1 METGSWQQQQVAL
14 VMVLMLIQIAEQRP
28 VRARDWRSG
37 AGMQNS
43 VQRKSRPQH
52 STVASQST
60 AVKLQYFRVVEQRKN
75 YKLMCSMNS
84 IIAFREG
91 VNNKNKVKKTYRC
104 VVSKH

>member
-14 VMVLMLIQIAEQRP
+14 VMVLMLIQIAKHRP
-28 VRARDWRSG
+28 GTGDQ

-43 VQRKSRPQH
+43 VQRKSRPPH

-75 YKLMCSMNS
+75 YKLIDRTDAMCVFN
-84 IIAFREG
+84 EL
-91 VNNKNKVKKTYRC
+91 
-104 VVSKH
+104 VSFAP

>member
-43 VQRKSRPQH
+43 VQRKSRPPH
-52 STVASQST
+52 RTVARLST
-60 AVKLQYFRVVEQRKN
+60 AVKLQYFRVVEQIKN
-75 YKLMCSMNS
+75 YKLIDRTDAMCVFN
-84 IIAFREG
+84 EL
-91 VNNKNKVKKTYRC
+91 
-104 VVSKH
+104 VSFAP

>member
-28 VRARDWRSG
+28 VRAR
-37 AGMQNS
+37 AGDQGRGCKI
-43 VQRKSRPQH
+43 VCRGKVGH

-75 YKLMCSMNS
+75 YKLIDRTDAMCVFN
-84 IIAFREG
+84 EL
-91 VNNKNKVKKTYRC
+91 
-104 VVSKH
+104 VSFAP